1 MIMAKVIVA
10 KTKIDCSDLM
20 GKFVDE
26 SHYDVLVE
34 EDTDCYLP
42 ADCDITSRASS
53 TETDFSDS
61 ENIKDEKRIGFIF
74 RKNWFTKE
82 EQEQAYIGL
91 RGAATAT
98 QNRGM
103 AAGPKGAKLGGRDWA
118 TVEQIDTLTYL
129 CELSENS
136 ISDDLESSLN
146 TIRGL
151 AEKKEDTRGLVWLSS
166 EVEKHEFNYE
176 EWLKAVI
183 KKPTV
188 EIKKEAKWVLET
200 FISDTTYANAVLSG
214 VAGWFDRYPR
224 IPYGRA
230 TSYTR
235 DNFDKF
241 KMAFP
246 FLQSL
251 DRGFRELLPW
261 RWSNQK
267 AAADKIDSRFLVP
280 GTVFTT
286 VTVNSNFRTAAHYDA
301 GDLNAGLS
309 NLLVVS
315 NGGRYK
321 GGYLVLP
328 EYRVAVNVRPGDL
341 LLINNHECMH
351 GNTPIELEDED
362 AERISLVCYF
372 REKMLELGSYEY
384 ENTRYQYVESRRKNR
399 EHRLWKPLWNGISE
413 GMWTEEEWYDYLREH
428 GGQEML
434 DKYHLNQINKN
445 KGSSL
450 EGLFA

>member
-1 MIMAKVIVA
+1 MAKVIVA
-10 KTKIDCSDLM
+10 KEKIDCTDLM
-20 GKFVDE
+20 GKFLDE
-26 SHYDVLVE
+26 SHYDILVE
-34 EDTDCYLP
+34 EDTDCYLSAECDVMTRATCAKTDC
-42 ADCDITSRASS
+42 ADCE
-53 TETDFSDS
+53 ET
-61 ENIKDEKRIGFIF
+61 NTKDEKKIGFIF

-91 RGAATAT
+91 RNAATAT

-103 AAGPKGAKLGGRDWA
+103 AAGPKGAKLGGRDWV
-118 TVEQIDTLTYL
+118 TVEQLDILSYL
-129 CELSENS
+129 CNLSDTNMM
-136 ISDDLESSLN
+136 DDHESSLN
-146 TIRGL
+146 VIRNL
-151 AEKKEDTRGLVWLSS
+151 AEAKEDTRGLVWLSS
-166 EVEKHEFNYE
+166 EVEKHKFNYTDWLE
-176 EWLKAVI
+176 EILKKDNA
-183 KKPTV
+183 
-188 EIKKEAKWVLET
+188 EIREKAKWVLET

-230 TSYTR
+230 TSFTR
-235 DNFDKF
+235 DHYDKF
-241 KMAFP
+241 QLAFP

-261 RWSNQK
+261 RWGNQK
-267 AAADKIDSRFLVP
+267 AAAEKIDSRFLVP

-301 GDLNAGLS
+301 GDLNTGLS

-341 LLINNHECMH
+341 LLINNHDCMH

-384 ENTRYQYVESRRKNR
+384 ENLRFKYVESRRTSR
-399 EHRLWKPLWNGISE
+399 EHKLWKPLWNGISE
-413 GMWTEEEWYDYLREH
+413 GMWTEQEWYDYLEAN
-428 GGQEML
+428 GGKEMR
-434 DKYHLNQINKN
+434 DKYHPKETISN
-445 KGSSL
+445 L

>member
-1 MIMAKVIVA
+1 MAKVIVA
-10 KTKIDCSDLM
+10 KEKVDCTDLM
-20 GKFVDE
+20 GKFLDE
-26 SHYDVLVE
+26 SHYDTLVQ

-42 ADCDITSRASS
+42 AEFDVLTRSNQEEDVT
-53 TETDFSDS
+53 
-61 ENIKDEKRIGFIF
+61 KDEKRIGFIF

-103 AAGPKGAKLGGRDWA
+103 AAGPKGAKLGGRDWV
-118 TVEQIDTLTYL
+118 TVEQLDILSYL
-129 CELSENS
+129 CNLSDTNMMG
-136 ISDDLESSLN
+136 DHESSLN
-146 TIRGL
+146 VIRNL
-151 AEKKEDTRGLVWLSS
+151 AEAKEDTRGLVWLSS
-166 EVEKHEFNYE
+166 EVENHKFNYVNWFE
-176 EWLKAVI
+176 AVLK
-183 KKPTV
+183 KNNT
-188 EIKKEAKWVLET
+188 EIRKEAKWVLET

-230 TSYTR
+230 TSFTR
-235 DNFDKF
+235 DHYDKF
-241 KMAFP
+241 QLAFP

-301 GDLNAGLS
+301 GDLNTGLS

-321 GGYLVLP
+321 GGYLILP
-328 EYRVAVNVRPGDL
+328 EYRVAIDVRPGDL
-341 LLINNHECMH
+341 LLINNHDCMH

-384 ENTRYQYVESRRKNR
+384 ENLRFKYVESRRTSR
-399 EHRLWKPLWNGISE
+399 EHKLWKPLWNGISE
-413 GMWTEEEWYDYLREH
+413 GMWTEQEWYDYLEAN
-428 GGQEML
+428 GGKEMR
-434 DKYHLNQINKN
+434 DKYHPKEEISN
-445 KGSSL
+445 L

>member
-1 MIMAKVIVA
+1 MAKVIVA
-10 KTKIDCSDLM
+10 KEKVDCTDLM
-20 GKFVDE
+20 GKFLDE
-26 SHYDVLVE
+26 SHYDTLVQ

-42 ADCDITSRASS
+42 AEFDVLTRSNQEEDVT
-53 TETDFSDS
+53 
-61 ENIKDEKRIGFIF
+61 KDEKRIGFIF

-103 AAGPKGAKLGGRDWA
+103 AAGPKGAKLGGRDWV
-118 TVEQIDTLTYL
+118 TVEQLDILSYL
-129 CELSENS
+129 CNLSDTNMM
-136 ISDDLESSLN
+136 DDHESSLN
-146 TIRGL
+146 VIRNL
-151 AEKKEDTRGLVWLSS
+151 AEAKEDTRGLVWLSS
-166 EVEKHEFNYE
+166 EVENHKFNYVN
-176 EWLKAVI
+176 WLEAVL
-183 KKPTV
+183 KKNNT
-188 EIKKEAKWVLET
+188 EIRKEAKWVLET

-230 TSYTR
+230 TSFTR
-235 DNFDKF
+235 DHYDKF
-241 KMAFP
+241 QLAVP

-301 GDLNAGLS
+301 GDLNTGLS

-321 GGYLVLP
+321 GGYLILP
-328 EYRVAVNVRPGDL
+328 EYRVAIDVRPGDL
-341 LLINNHECMH
+341 LLINNHDCMH

-384 ENTRYQYVESRRKNR
+384 ENLRFKYVESRRTSR
-399 EHRLWKPLWNGISE
+399 EHKLWKPLWNGISE
-413 GMWTEEEWYDYLREH
+413 GMWTEQEWYDYLEAN
-428 GGQEML
+428 GGKEMR
-434 DKYHLNQINKN
+434 DKYHPKEEISN
-445 KGSSL
+445 L

>member
-1 MIMAKVIVA
+1 MAKVIVA
-10 KTKIDCSDLM
+10 KEKIDCTDLM
-20 GKFVDE
+20 GKFLDE
-26 SHYDVLVE
+26 SHYDILIE

-42 ADCDITSRASS
+42 ADCDVMTRA
-53 TETDFSDS
+53 TCAKTDCADCEET
-61 ENIKDEKRIGFIF
+61 NTKDEKRIGFIF

-91 RGAATAT
+91 RNAATAT

-103 AAGPKGAKLGGRDWA
+103 AAGPKGAKLGGRDWV
-118 TVEQIDTLTYL
+118 TVEQLDILSYL
-129 CELSENS
+129 CNLSDTNMM
-136 ISDDLESSLN
+136 DDHESSLN
-146 TIRGL
+146 VIRNL
-151 AEKKEDTRGLVWLSS
+151 AEAKEDTRGLVWLSS
-166 EVEKHEFNYE
+166 EVENHKFNYND
-176 EWLKAVI
+176 WLEAVL
-183 KKPTV
+183 KKNNTKIR
-188 EIKKEAKWVLET
+188 EEAKWVLET
-200 FISDTTYANAVLSG
+200 FVSDTTYANAVLSG

-230 TSYTR
+230 TSFTR
-235 DNFDKF
+235 DHYDKF
-241 KMAFP
+241 QLAFP

-261 RWSNQK
+261 RWGNQK

-301 GDLNAGLS
+301 GDLNTGLS

-341 LLINNHECMH
+341 LLINNHDCMH

-384 ENTRYQYVESRRKNR
+384 ENLRFKYVESRRTSR
-399 EHRLWKPLWNGISE
+399 EHKLWKPLWNGISE
-413 GMWTEEEWYDYLREH
+413 GMWTEQEWYDYLEAN
-428 GGQEML
+428 GGKEMR
-434 DKYHLNQINKN
+434 DKYHPKEKISN
-445 KGSSL
+445 L